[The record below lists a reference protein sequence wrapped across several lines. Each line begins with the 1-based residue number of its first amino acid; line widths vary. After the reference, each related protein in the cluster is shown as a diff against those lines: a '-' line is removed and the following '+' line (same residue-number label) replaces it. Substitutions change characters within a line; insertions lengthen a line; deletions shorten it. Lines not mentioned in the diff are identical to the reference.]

1 MGNGGMPI
9 GLVVS
14 EGRVMKRATNDE
26 RNTVIGFD
34 QDNRLL
40 IGKFTATQSQE
51 LGLRDAVSFGPALIV
66 NGEPSAVA
74 GASSGLNPRTAIGQR
89 SDGAVLMLVI
99 DGRQVNSMGAS
110 MADLIEIMLRFGA
123 VNAANLDG
131 GSSSNLY
138 YEGEYINDG
147 VALTGSRDIPTS
159 FIVR

>member
-1 MGNGGMPI
+1 
-9 GLVVS
+9 
-14 EGRVMKRATNDE
+14 
-26 RNTVIGFD
+26 
-34 QDNRLL
+34 
-40 IGKFTATQSQE
+40 
-51 LGLRDAVSFGPALIV
+51 
-66 NGEPSAVA
+66 
-74 GASSGLNPRTAIGQR
+74 
-89 SDGAVLMLVI
+89 MLVI